1 MKKHFLT
8 LALILAAVIM
18 QAGDM
23 TWSKYNLNFWVP
35 DGGMILS
42 NTPTYFDK
50 RWDEMELTIQLYTKD
65 PKSRKEIYTTTLL
78 RKAEG
83 FSMYDVKK
91 TKVKVK
97 QYESYGVEG
106 IMPDGTRCLLVNLV
120 SKKSNLVVQI
130 IINYLFGNREMAED
144 IVKSFAE
151 NPDRQPNHEKIKQK
165 VKSPGHASKYKEKK
179 KSKKEIEAEREAQ
192 RERELLR
199 KRATGEI
206 RDI

>member
-1 MKKHFLT
+1 ML
-8 LALILAAVIM
+8 V
-18 QAGDM
+18 QAGNM
-23 TWSKYNLNFWVP
+23 TWSSYNLNFWVP
-35 DGGMILS
+35 DGGFILR
-42 NTPTYFDK
+42 NTPTYFDE

-65 PKSRKEIYTTTLL
+65 PKDKKDIYSTTLL

-83 FSMYDVKK
+83 FNMYDVKK

-97 QYESYGVEG
+97 NYEGYGVEG

-130 IINYLFGNREMAED
+130 IINYLFGNRELADD

-151 NPDRQPNHEKIKQK
+151 NPNRQPNHERIKQK
-165 VKSPGHASKYKEKK
+165 VKSPNGASKHKEKK
-179 KSKKEIEAEREAQ
+179 KSKKEIEAEKKARQ
-192 RERELLR
+192 DRELQR